1 MYTKK
6 ERLVRMRFNLTDVA
20 GHVDDIQSVSSL
32 PVAVGFGIKILDM
45 AR

>member
-6 ERLVRMRFNLTDVA
+6 ERLVRIRFNLTDVA
-20 GHVDDIQSVSSL
+20 GHVDDIKSVSSL